1 MAING
6 IGGINGISGINGID
20 SLSTISKAGLSEN
33 DKTDSIEGSFVNYL
47 KDALTKVSDLEK
59 QSTALT
65 EDFAAGKTDNI
76 HQVMIAAE
84 KADIALQFTMQIRN
98 KIMDAYNEIMR
109 MQI

>member
-6 IGGINGISGINGID
+6 INGVDFLTS
-20 SLSTISKAGLSEN
+20 ISKSSFSNKG
-33 DKTDSIEGSFVNYL
+33 KTDSVEGSFANYL

-59 QSTALT
+59 ESTALT
-65 EDFAAGKTDNI
+65 EAFAAGDTDNI

-84 KADIALQFTMQIRN
+84 KADVALQFTMQIRN
-98 KIMDAYNEIMR
+98 KIMDAYSEIMR